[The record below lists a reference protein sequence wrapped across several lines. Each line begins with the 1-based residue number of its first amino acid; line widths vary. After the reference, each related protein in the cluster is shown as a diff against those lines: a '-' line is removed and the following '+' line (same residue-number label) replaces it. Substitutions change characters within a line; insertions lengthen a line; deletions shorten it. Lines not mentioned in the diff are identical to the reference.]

1 MFAEM
6 ERTFINERTTAG
18 KMTAKAKGIK
28 LGRKGKSK
36 GLVDQAIDLWLS
48 GQYTIKEIEE
58 RTTVRKSTLYR
69 EIHKR
74 GLTNRSREWLCKP
87 WPLIGSM
94 RPQRV
99 AFFLYSGW
107 NSC

>member
-1 MFAEM
+1 MTKAMVTILGLFAEM
-6 ERTFINERTTAG
+6 ERTFINERTMAG

-28 LGRKGKSK
+28 LGRRSKPK

-74 GLTNRSREWLCKP
+74 GLT
-87 WPLIGSM
+87 
-94 RPQRV
+94 RPAQMV
-99 AFFLYSGW
+99 
-107 NSC
+107 